1 MALDITAEA
10 AHDITAEAPEGQL
23 RMHRRC
29 CTRGLLGGAVR
40 TSARSG
46 PSKKLRVFLGW
57 SCLIFWQVCESSMRA
72 TRACAP
78 RAHVGGR
85 GLCVRGQGEADR
97 VRVSRARDAGCFGRT
112 L

>member
-57 SCLIFWQVCESSMRA
+57 PCLIFWQVCEYEYARHA
-72 TRACAP
+72 RVRTTRACGWEGFV
-78 RAHVGGR
+78 RAWARGG
-85 GLCVRGQGEADR
+85 GQG
-97 VRVSRARDAGCFGRT
+97 AGLKGT
-112 L
+112 